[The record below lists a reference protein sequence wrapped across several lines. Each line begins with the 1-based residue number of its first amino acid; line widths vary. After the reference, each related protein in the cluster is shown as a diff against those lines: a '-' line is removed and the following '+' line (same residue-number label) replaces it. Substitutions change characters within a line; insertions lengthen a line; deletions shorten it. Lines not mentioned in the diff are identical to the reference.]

1 MAKPQKAHKAG
12 AKPPKIK
19 QAGKPAA
26 KKDRT
31 GKERGGKDKKGKSTG
46 ETTTTGKT
54 TTGTG
59 DKSKGLPKPRLKPA
73 DVRTLQTLIERLPG
87 MVADAVRDTLQQ
99 HEQRAA
105 QASVPV
111 QPSPHEEVFAQLPE
125 LMSQIEA
132 RLTRIEAAQQQPAR
146 DPQLDVPASVT
157 RLRRSFAGACKTLA
171 VHQPTPAIIGRIMHD
186 KEIFS
191 PDEKIVPRR
200 LFEAIYAKRNIPN
213 HLSQKIRVLLER
225 YPEQPSQTNTNTNSE
240 ATSLTQ
246 QQQQSNKRRKAPSSK
261 IAEELGAEFDSR
273 FALIVNM
280 GDGKRNPIQTGKK
293 TNYQRH
299 LTPSGRE
306 LFDGWPEWTDGTGG
320 IGLADEQMLPDSDA
334 SGRPVIGATAH
345 PESQPASPPP
355 QPSCQPPPA
364 EPPTSQ
370 PPTPPS
376 T

>member
-191 PDEKIVPRR
+191 PDENIVPRR
-200 LFEAIYAKRNIPN
+200 LFEAIYAKQNIPN

-225 YPEQPSQTNTNTNSE
+225 YTEQPSQTNTNTNSE
-240 ATSLTQ
+240 SMSLTQQ
-246 QQQQSNKRRKAPSSK
+246 QQQQSNKRPKAPSSK
-261 IAEELGAEFDSR
+261 IAEELGAEFEAR
-273 FALIVNM
+273 FALIVNT
-280 GDGKRNPIQTGKK
+280 GDGKREPIQTGKK

-299 LTPSGRE
+299 LMPSGCE

-320 IGLADEQMLPDSDA
+320 IGLADEQTPPDPNA
-334 SGRPVIGATAH
+334 SGRPVIEATAP

-355 QPSCQPPPA
+355 AEPPASQPPP
-364 EPPTSQ
+364 PSPT
-370 PPTPPS
+370 
-376 T
+376 